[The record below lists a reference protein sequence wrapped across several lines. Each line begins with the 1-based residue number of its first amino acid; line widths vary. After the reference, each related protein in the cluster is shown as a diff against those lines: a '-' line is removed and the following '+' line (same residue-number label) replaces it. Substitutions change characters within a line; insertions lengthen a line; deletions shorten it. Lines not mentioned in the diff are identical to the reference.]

1 MLSLCL
7 WNSIGW
13 VRINGT
19 DSSAL
24 IRATLM
30 TELMTLN
37 CIGTVLAKQGCW
49 SFLKGGFVL
58 TSPSNLSVLY
68 FQYENELI
76 DLLLQHSDDTEINIA
91 VTSASLQP
99 FSEQQWRFNQQYSI
113 NTVSTTTTYICKKAV
128 IKYKLTLVQKRKRAV
143 TIHVS
148 DRQGGRLQ
156 GAAVTV
162 EQVSRDFPFGSAIAK
177 TILGNLP
184 YQNWFVKRF
193 NAAVF
198 ENELKWYA
206 TEPKPGQ
213 INYTFADQML
223 EFVRA
228 NQISARG
235 HNIFW
240 EDPKY
245 TPAWVQNLT
254 GSTLQAAIN
263 SRIKSLMSRYKE
275 EFIHWDV
282 SNEMLHFDFYEQRL
296 GHNATLHFYEM
307 AHQFDPLA
315 TLFMNEFNVV
325 ETCTDANS
333 TVDAYISRMR
343 ELKQGG
349 VSMDG
354 IGLEGHFSVPNL
366 PLMRAILD
374 KLATLGLPIWLTEV
388 DISNKLNEETQ
399 AIYLEEVLREG
410 FSHPSVDGIML
421 WTALHPYGCYQM
433 CLTDNDFHNLPA
445 GNTVDKLLNEWQTG
459 TIEDQTDEQ
468 GSYSF
473 YGFLG
478 EYKVYVETN
487 STKKIGCQWSS
498 FRVAAV
504 DAWKHSDFLCKNYI
518 LNGLDNALYNVYSPM
533 VNAKALWES
542 LERKYKTEDA
552 GSKKFVVGKFLDFKM
567 MDSKTVISQVQEF
580 QLILHD
586 IHAEGMVLG
595 ESFQVAAL
603 IEKLPPTWKDFKNY
617 LKHKRKEMK
626 LEDLIVRLR
635 IEEDNRQS
643 EKKAGNYH
651 QEAKANVVEQASAY
665 GSLSLSLPL
674 SAYPVLPLPN
684 KRQCAMCF
692 DRIFICISVFCA
704 ADEPLYDYSAYT
716 ECKRHAE
723 KPLYDGGVLKD
734 LAQDIHWI
742 VRDKQNNVSSPAF
755 VLKNLAQASIYS
767 FSSWIKINGTA
778 SALIRAS
785 LRTEDTTLNCIG
797 TVMAKQGCWSFLKGG
812 FVLNSPSNFSVL
824 YFQLFHMFQH
834 SDDRDVNIAVTSA
847 SLQPFTKQ
855 QWRFNH
861 QYKINSGE
869 RLQGAAIMLEQVSK
883 GFPFGSAIAS
893 TIIGN
898 VPYQLSGYTC
908 TGSGYARTVAPV
920 RQLGSSNSGQ
930 THLLRAEPK
939 PGQIN
944 YTIADQMLE
953 FVRANQII
961 ARGQNIFWE
970 NPNYNPTWVQNLTGS
985 ALQSAV
991 NSRIHSLIIKY
1002 REDFIH
1008 WDVSNE
1014 MLHFDFYEQ
1023 RLGPNATHL
1032 HFKIKDLKQGGAS
1045 MDGIGL
1051 EGHFTVPNLPL
1062 MRAILDKLATLKLPI
1077 WLTEID
1083 ISNKLDAET
1092 QAIYLEQ
1099 VLREGF
1105 SHPSVNGMMLWT
1117 ALHRYGCYQ
1126 MCLTDNDL
1134 KNLPAGDTVD
1144 KLLNEWQ
1151 TGFIA
1156 DQSDELGSYSFF
1168 GFLGEY
1174 NVTAKYDDD
1183 DDGLLYDYSAYTENS
1198 DGKEM
1203 NITVASTS
1211 LQPFTYQQWRTSQQ
1225 YKINNERKR
1234 AITIHVSDV
1243 HGDGMQGA
1251 EITVE
1256 QVSRDFPFGSA
1267 IAKTILANPP
1277 YQSWFLERF
1286 NAAVFENELKWYST
1300 EPRPGQVN
1308 YTIPDQMLEFVR
1320 ANQITAR
1327 GHNIFWENPAYT
1339 PAWVRN
1345 LTSPELKL
1353 AVNSRIQSLMSK
1365 YKSEFI
1371 HWDVSNEMLHYD
1383 FYEQRLGP
1391 NVTLQLFETAH
1402 QSDPLA
1408 TLFMNDFNVVETCN
1422 DVNSTVDA
1430 YISRLRELERGGV
1443 STAGIGL
1450 EGHFTIPNPPLIR
1463 AVLDKL
1469 ATLQLPIWLTEV
1481 DISNT
1486 LDKETQ
1492 GTYLEVVLREGF
1504 SHPAVNGIM
1513 LWTALHPYG
1522 CYEMCL
1528 TDNNLRNLPAGDVV
1542 DKLLKEWHTG
1552 VVGGQTDDHGSFSF
1566 DGFLGEYKVTVS
1578 YANKT
1583 ANSTFALCQGDETR
1597 HFSIQL

>member
-1 MLSLCL
+1 MKDSP
-7 WNSIGW
+7 
-13 VRINGT
+13 
-19 DSSAL
+19 SSAFL
-24 IRATLM
+24 LLLLFVSSSLAFTYDGPLYDYSAYTEVTNYAETWYIYSVSCAMINLVYNFKACVKYHSGYYNDSTMSADCNRRSHFTMEGYSEISCRISNGSLGTIKAQFLPLLWYYGISTKLPFTLSPVELGQNKWSRFIRTH
-30 TELMTLN
+30 
-37 CIGTVLAKQGCW
+37 
-49 SFLKGGFVL
+49 KGNPDDRTHDTRLHRDCFGEAGMLVV
-58 TSPSNLSVLY
+58 SQRIK
-68 FQYENELI
+68 QYENELI
-76 DLLLQHSDDTEINIA
+76 DLLLQHSDDTEINIE

-113 NTVSTTTTYICKKAV
+113 NTVSTTTNYIRKKAV

-156 GAAVTV
+156 GAAVMV

-198 ENELKWYA
+198 ENELKWSA

-213 INYTFADQML
+213 INYIFADQML

-254 GSTLQAAIN
+254 GSTLQSAVN

-296 GHNATLHFYEM
+296 GPNATLHFYEM

-325 ETCTDANS
+325 ETCSDDNT

-445 GNTVDKLLNEWQTG
+445 GDTVDKLLNEWQTG
-459 TIEDQTDEQ
+459 IIEDQTDEQ

-478 EYKVYVETN
+478 EYKAYVETN
-487 STKKIGCQWSS
+487 STKKI
-498 FRVAAV
+498 
-504 DAWKHSDFLCKNYI
+504 
-518 LNGLDNALYNVYSPM
+518 
-533 VNAKALWES
+533 
-542 LERKYKTEDA
+542 
-552 GSKKFVVGKFLDFKM
+552 
-567 MDSKTVISQVQEF
+567 
-580 QLILHD
+580 
-586 IHAEGMVLG
+586 
-595 ESFQVAAL
+595 
-603 IEKLPPTWKDFKNY
+603 
-617 LKHKRKEMK
+617 
-626 LEDLIVRLR
+626 
-635 IEEDNRQS
+635 
-643 EKKAGNYH
+643 
-651 QEAKANVVEQASAY
+651 
-665 GSLSLSLPL
+665 
-674 SAYPVLPLPN
+674 
-684 KRQCAMCF
+684 
-692 DRIFICISVFCA
+692 RIFICISVFCA
-704 ADEPLYDYSAYT
+704 ADGPLYDYSAYT
-716 ECKRHAE
+716 E
-723 KPLYDGGVLKD
+723 
-734 LAQDIHWI
+734 
-742 VRDKQNNVSSPAF
+742 
-755 VLKNLAQASIYS
+755 
-767 FSSWIKINGTA
+767 
-778 SALIRAS
+778 
-785 LRTEDTTLNCIG
+785 
-797 TVMAKQGCWSFLKGG
+797 
-812 FVLNSPSNFSVL
+812 
-824 YFQLFHMFQH
+824 H

-855 QWRFNH
+855 QWRFNQ
-861 QYKINSGE
+861 QYKINTERKRAVTIHVSDRQGE
-869 RLQGAAIMLEQVSK
+869 RLHGATITLEQVSK
-883 GFPFGSAIAS
+883 SFPFGSAIAN

-898 VPYQLSGYTC
+898 VSYQNWFVKRFNAAVYENELKW
-908 TGSGYARTVAPV
+908 YAI
-920 RQLGSSNSGQ
+920 
-930 THLLRAEPK
+930 EPK
-939 PGQIN
+939 PGQAN
-944 YTIADQMLE
+944 YTIADKMLE

-961 ARGQNIFWE
+961 ARGHNIFWE
-970 NPNYNPTWVQNLTGS
+970 NPKYNPTWVQNLTGS

-991 NSRIHSLIIKY
+991 NSRIQSLMSKY

-1023 RLGPNATHL
+1023 RLGPNATL
-1032 HFKIKDLKQGGAS
+1032 HFYELAHEIDPLATLFMNEFNVVETCGDVNSTVDTYISKIRDLKQGGVS

-1092 QAIYLEQ
+1092 QATYLEE

-1156 DQSDELGSYSFF
+1156 DQTDEQGSYSFF

-1183 DDGLLYDYSAYTENS
+1183 DLYDYSAYTECKAVPEDPLYNGWVKTTDSDSAVIKASLTTDNSTYKCIGTVIAKSGCWSFLKGGFVLHSPANYALLYFQNS
-1198 DGKEM
+1198 DGREM
-1203 NITVASTS
+1203 NITVASAS

-1225 YKINNERKR
+1225 HKINSERKR
-1234 AITIHVSDV
+1234 AVTIHVSDV

-1256 QVSRDFPFGSA
+1256 QISRDFPFGSA
-1267 IAKTILANPP
+1267 IAKTILANLP

-1286 NAAVFENELKWYST
+1286 NAAVFEDELKWYST
-1300 EPRPGQVN
+1300 EPQPGQVN

-1365 YKSEFI
+1365 YKNEFI

-1391 NVTLQLFETAH
+1391 NATLHFFETAH

-1443 STAGIGL
+1443 STDGIGL

-1492 GTYLEVVLREGF
+1492 ATYLEVVLREGF

-1542 DKLLKEWHTG
+1542 DKLLKEWQTG

-1566 DGFLGEYKVTVS
+1566 DGFLGEYIVTAS